1 MIWYV
6 IENEKLKVINK
17 LNRKIVEALQL
28 GWGNGYVA
36 VPPSHCLH
44 GIDYDR
50 LYYLFEDRPDQICV
64 HGGITYSQFGDG
76 TRAPKDWWV
85 FGFDCMHWNDNL
97 ENWPEEK
104 VIEETMSLFWQLLE
118 LEWGEL

>member
-6 IENEKLKVINK
+6 IENEQLKPNK
-17 LNRKIVEALQL
+17 LNKKIDKALQF

-44 GIDYDR
+44 GVDYGDEVDQK
-50 LYYLFEDRPDQICV
+50 LYV

-76 TRAPKDWWV
+76 VNAPKDWWI

-97 ENWPEEK
+97 ETWSEEK